1 MQYYKDQEADDAK
14 VESLRMKVL
23 RMNHGKQVVV
33 ENANDA
39 KKAVRIFRDRE
50 AIYYQN
56 KEKAGAKE
64 AVSNW
69 NHLLKVFPKE
79 TMADTPLEFFLIDED
94 DNPNELKINV
104 TNDQI
109 H

>member
-1 MQYYKDQEADDAK
+1 
-14 VESLRMKVL
+14 MKAL
-23 RMNHGKQVVV
+23 RMNHGKLVTI

-39 KKAVRIFRDRE
+39 KRAVRIFRDRE

-64 AVSNW
+64 AVANW

-79 TMADTPLEFFLIDED
+79 TMAETPLEFFLIDED

-104 TNDQI
+104 PDDLIQ
-109 H
+109 